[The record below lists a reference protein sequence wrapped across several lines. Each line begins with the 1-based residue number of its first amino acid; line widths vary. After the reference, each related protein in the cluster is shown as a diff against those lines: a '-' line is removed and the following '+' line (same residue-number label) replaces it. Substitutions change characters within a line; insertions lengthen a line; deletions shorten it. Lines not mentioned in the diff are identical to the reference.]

1 MTAVDDGEKALTAVI
16 KEEPDVVLLDL
27 GMPRLNGIETLAA
40 LRAIAPMLQVI
51 IVSGAG
57 TPADAARARDFG
69 AFDYVPKLFNSGYLV
84 GRVGAA
90 LQVDFEG
97 TER

>member
-1 MTAVDDGEKALTAVI
+1 VTTVDDGEKALTAVI

-27 GMPRLNGIETLAA
+27 GMPRLNGIETLGA

-57 TPADAARARDFG
+57 TPQDAARARAFC
-69 AFDYVPKLFNSGYLV
+69 AFDYVPKPVDAGYLV
-84 GRVGAA
+84 GRVDAA
-90 LQVDFEG
+90 LHVDYEG
-97 TER
+97 LTR

>member
-1 MTAVDDGEKALTAVI
+1 
-16 KEEPDVVLLDL
+16 
-27 GMPRLNGIETLAA
+27 
-40 LRAIAPMLQVI
+40 MLQVI

-57 TPADAARARDFG
+57 TPADAARARDFC
-69 AFDYVPKLFNSGYLV
+69 AFDYVPKPFDSGYLF

-90 LQVDFEG
+90 LQVDFES

>member
-1 MTAVDDGEKALTAVI
+1 M
-16 KEEPDVVLLDL
+16 LLDR
-27 GMPRLNGIETLAA
+27 GMPRLNGIETLGA
-40 LRAIAPMLQVI
+40 LKAIAPMRQVI

-57 TPADAARARDFG
+57 TPADAARARDFC
-69 AFDYVPKLFNSGYLV
+69 AFDYVPKPFDSGYLF

-90 LQVDFEG
+90 LQVDFES